1 MKHKE
6 WLDRLLSILYP
17 PRCVCCGA
25 VLSTGERLC
34 ETCSE
39 RIARIE
45 APVCLLCGQSLQDC
59 SRKHPKTAYKEITAP
74 FYYEDA
80 IREGIHRFKFRDRP
94 QYAAYFAQEMAASIR
109 ANLPGVAFDQ
119 ITCVPLRTAKEKE
132 RGYNQSALLAQEL
145 SKLLEIPVHCHL
157 LRKCADTP
165 AQHELKGA
173 ERRGNVF
180 GVFEVAKPE
189 LTQGKTILLCDD
201 VKTTGAT
208 LDECA
213 KMLKLAGAQ
222 EVYCACIAV
231 TRKNKSVEK

>member
-94 QYAAYFAQEMAASIR
+94 QYAAYF
-109 ANLPGVAFDQ
+109 
-119 ITCVPLRTAKEKE
+119 C
-132 RGYNQSALLAQEL
+132 LLYT
-145 SKLLEIPVHCHL
+145 SPSP
-157 LRKCADTP
+157 RDT
-165 AQHELKGA
+165 
-173 ERRGNVF
+173 R
-180 GVFEVAKPE
+180 
-189 LTQGKTILLCDD
+189 
-201 VKTTGAT
+201 
-208 LDECA
+208 
-213 KMLKLAGAQ
+213 
-222 EVYCACIAV
+222 
-231 TRKNKSVEK
+231 

>member
-109 ANLPGVAFDQ
+109 AN
-119 ITCVPLRTAKEKE
+119 
-132 RGYNQSALLAQEL
+132 
-145 SKLLEIPVHCHL
+145 
-157 LRKCADTP
+157 
-165 AQHELKGA
+165 
-173 ERRGNVF
+173 
-180 GVFEVAKPE
+180 
-189 LTQGKTILLCDD
+189 
-201 VKTTGAT
+201 
-208 LDECA
+208 
-213 KMLKLAGAQ
+213 
-222 EVYCACIAV
+222 
-231 TRKNKSVEK
+231 